1 MTTAAVA
8 AAEDA
13 FRADSKAY
21 HDLRVARVI
30 PETSDSCSV
39 VVDIPARLARQFA
52 YQAGQFLTFKVEH
65 SGRVLTRCYS
75 LSSSPD
81 TDSELRVTIKR
92 VADGRVS
99 NWFNDSVQ
107 VGDTL
112 RVLPPA
118 GRFTLRD
125 RETPLLLFAGGS
137 GVTPVL
143 SILKTALATTARR
156 VRLIYANRDV
166 DSIIFKAELEALQ
179 ATHAARFELLHH
191 LDAERGF
198 LQASDVQT
206 QVAGWLDADCYVCG
220 PSAFMDL
227 VEHTLLSASVP
238 REHVFVE
245 RFVSPSDPDE
255 VSAKQANAKASGELA
270 VPAQIRVRWDK
281 KLHLVPY
288 QAGQTLLQ
296 AAVAAGVDP
305 PYSCEEGYCSSCQ
318 AKLTAGEVKMA
329 VNDCLSDDEIADGCI
344 LACQAYPLTEDIE
357 IDWDA

>member
-1 MTTAAVA
+1 MTTPAV
-8 AAEDA
+8 AEDA
-13 FRADSKAY
+13 FRAELHAY

-30 PETSDSCSV
+30 RETPDTCSV
-39 VVDIPARLARQFA
+39 VFEVPPALASQFA
-52 YQAGQFLTFKVEH
+52 YQAGQFLTFRVEH
-65 SGRVLTRCYS
+65 AGRDLTRCYS

-81 TDSELRVTIKR
+81 TDSEHRVTIKR
-92 VADGRVS
+92 VPDGRVS
-99 NWFNDSVQ
+99 NWFNDAVKR
-107 VGDTL
+107 GDTL

-118 GRFTLRD
+118 GRFTLKN

-137 GVTPVL
+137 GITPVF
-143 SILKTALATTARR
+143 SILKTALASTKRR
-156 VRLIYANRDV
+156 VRLVYANRDPGSV
-166 DSIIFKAELEALQ
+166 IFRAELEEL
-179 ATHAARFELLHH
+179 AARQRERFRLSHH
-191 LDAERGF
+191 LDSERGF
-198 LQASDVQT
+198 LAAEDVH
-206 QVAGWLDADCYVCG
+206 AALDGWLDADCYVCG
-220 PSAFMDL
+220 PAPFMDL
-227 VEHTLLSASVP
+227 VEQTLLAASVP

-255 VSAKQANAKASGELA
+255 VSARQASTKAAGDLA
-270 VPAQIRVRWDK
+270 VPDQIRVRWDG

-288 QAGQTLLQ
+288 REGQTLLE

-318 AKLTAGEVKMA
+318 AKLTSGQVKMA